1 MVSIIVPVYN
11 EEKNIEAI
19 IRTLESLEGDKEI
32 IVVDGESLDNTFE
45 KASKLAYAIKEK
57 KGRANQMNQG
67 AIASKGDIL
76 WFVHADSKL
85 EKDSIKHIER
95 AISEGYAGGGFSIHF
110 YDYDTRFMRYISS
123 TSNRRS
129 VLTGLF
135 YGDQGIFV
143 DRKTFFEVGGFPEM
157 ELMEDFKFSRLM
169 RKAGR
174 MKLLEKGIGTSAR
187 RYKNGGQLR
196 THLMMHKIRLMYFL
210 GISPGR
216 LNKIYGESR

>member
-11 EEKNIEAI
+11 EEKNIEAV
-19 IRTLESLEGDKEI
+19 IRMLESLEGDKEI

-45 KASKLAYAIKEK
+45 KASKLACAIKGK

-76 WFVHADSKL
+76 WFVHADSRL

-129 VLTGLF
+129 VITGLY

-187 RYKNGGQLR
+187 RYKNGGQVR